1 MKYKKICWIF
11 SSLEVIWGG
20 KKDVEEI
27 VVQTI
32 DNEAPMQHYDLLP
45 KVIKVWEKQRW
56 VEGVSEEGFETCIIE
71 QKQKLAKKFW
81 NSILEEKVWPVN
93 LKVCNNK

>member
-1 MKYKKICWIF
+1 MH
-11 SSLEVIWGG
+11 EVQENLLDFQFIRGNMGG

-45 KVIKVWEKQRW
+45 KVIKV
-56 VEGVSEEGFETCIIE
+56 
-71 QKQKLAKKFW
+71 
-81 NSILEEKVWPVN
+81 
-93 LKVCNNK
+93 

>member
-20 KKDVEEI
+20 GKDVEEI

-45 KVIKVWEKQRW
+45 KVIKV
-56 VEGVSEEGFETCIIE
+56 
-71 QKQKLAKKFW
+71 
-81 NSILEEKVWPVN
+81 
-93 LKVCNNK
+93 